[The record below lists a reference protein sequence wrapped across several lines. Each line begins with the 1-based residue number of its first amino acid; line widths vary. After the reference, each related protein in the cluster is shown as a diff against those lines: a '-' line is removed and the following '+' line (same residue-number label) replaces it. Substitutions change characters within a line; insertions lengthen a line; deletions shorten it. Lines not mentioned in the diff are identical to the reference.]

1 MNIVRQTL
9 SLADASSLKLFLLLR
24 GKLCFGEFIFVH
36 LLSCCGAERF
46 SSFAQAPCSTFSPP
60 FTLGGGVRASLGSCA
75 IQRSTRRVWDSAA
88 WAIGDGAPLHEAR
101 APGAPAVP
109 RTVRQG
115 QVEPHVADARAGR
128 GSGGGLYAV
137 HAEYEMF
144 EHTYVVYRCAFCSAV
159 RLFGCSAVRLFGCSA
174 VRLFN
179 LILQNYIKLSEQQD
193 FLVRKKLKKYLC
205 ILLSAVCGGDFLHW
219 TGMCGSHGAC
229 RSACASYPRSG
240 MWQPTSPRAP
250 GRGPCRP

>member
-1 MNIVRQTL
+1 M
-9 SLADASSLKLFLLLR
+9 
-24 GKLCFGEFIFVH
+24 
-36 LLSCCGAERF
+36 
-46 SSFAQAPCSTFSPP
+46 
-60 FTLGGGVRASLGSCA
+60 
-75 IQRSTRRVWDSAA
+75 WDSAA

-115 QVEPHVADARAGR
+115 QVEPHAVDARAGR

-159 RLFGCSAVRLFGCSA
+159 RLF
-174 VRLFN
+174 N

-193 FLVRKKLKKYLC
+193 FFVRKVAPLASGLLC
-205 ILLSAVCGGDFLHW
+205 NLPHRGLYHFV
-219 TGMCGSHGAC
+219 
-229 RSACASYPRSG
+229 P
-240 MWQPTSPRAP
+240 WQTL
-250 GRGPCRP
+250 